1 MKTLTV
7 HYEETQEK
15 VLLTLLEYLNISFEK
30 DTPETQDWERLT
42 ASQFMQ
48 GYDEE
53 DAIYDQ
59 VK

>member
-1 MKTLTV
+1 MKSLTV

-15 VLLTLLEYLNISFEK
+15 VLLTLLEYLNIPFEK
-30 DTPETQDWERLT
+30 DTPETHDWERL
-42 ASQFMQ
+42 AADQFVR